1 MMNMKKLLKSKIFWF
16 IIIILG
22 IAGTYFFTRGDA
34 VQNIEFSVAKKGNIV
49 QEVDVTGKIK
59 PAENIDLSFEKSGKV
74 VFVGFKVND
83 KISAGQIIMRLNDAE
98 MLAQYNQ
105 SLASVESAKALALQY
120 QASLDSQGAKLDDIK
135 KGSRP
140 EDITIARTQL
150 ENAKQTLSNY
160 YNEVKSKLQYAYN
173 LAGEAVK
180 VKTSAMFNG
189 SKSSGYKLSY
199 STCDSAAQ
207 TSAESYR
214 LSSDTEFD
222 NWLLEINQ
230 TDASSQSSLDSA
242 MASAKTHLAVFQTFL
257 EALTTTLTV
266 GCNITNSSLD
276 AYRTN
281 VTTSRSNIVTALDTV
296 LTQQNY
302 ISSQKITVQKTEDE
316 LNLKL
321 AGSTPEAIASQE
333 AVVKQAEANL
343 KSQDAQIKYAQ
354 ANVQNLL
361 AQMSKNVMIAPIGGI
376 VTKIDPKAGEIVMAN
391 TLLVS
396 IMSEAEFEIEAN
408 VAEVDIAK
416 IKTGD
421 AAKVTLDAYGED
433 VLFPAHVRSQDQAEV
448 IIEGVPTYKVTL
460 QFDQKDEKIKSGM
473 TANVTITT
481 DKRENV
487 IIVPQRAIITQ
498 GTEKI
503 VKILTDDDPA
513 NQTNAIQEIKVA
525 AGLRGSDGNIE
536 ILDGV
541 KVGDKVIT
549 FMNSK

>member
-1 MMNMKKLLKSKIFWF
+1 MKITKILKSKIFWF
-16 IIIILG
+16 VIIIVG
-22 IAGTYFFTRGDA
+22 IGGTYFFTRGKEI
-34 VQNIEFSVAKKGNIV
+34 QNIEFSVAKKGNVV

-98 MLAQYNQ
+98 ILAQYNQ

-120 QASLDSQGAKLDDIK
+120 EASLDSQRAKLNEIK
-135 KGSRP
+135 GGSRP
-140 EDITIARTQL
+140 EDITVKRTEL

-173 LAGEAVK
+173 LTGEAVK
-180 VKTSAMFNG
+180 VKTSAMFYG
-189 SKSSGYKLSY
+189 SKAAGFKLSY
-199 STCDSAAQ
+199 STCDSDAQ
-207 TSAESYR
+207 SKAENYR
-214 LSSDTEFD
+214 LTSETEFEI
-222 NWLLEINQ
+222 WLTEINQ
-230 TDASSQSSLDSA
+230 TDTASQTSLDSA
-242 MASAKTHLAVFQTFL
+242 LLTSKTHLAIFQTFL

-276 AYRTN
+276 GYRTN
-281 VTTSRSNIVTALDTV
+281 VTTSRSNIVTALDTI

-302 ISSQKITVQKTEDE
+302 ISSQKITAQKTEDE

-321 AGSTPEAIASQE
+321 AGSTLEAIASQE

-343 KSQDAQIKYAQ
+343 KSQTAQIKYAQ

-361 AQMSKNVMIAPIGGI
+361 AQMSKNVMLAPMSGI
-376 VTKIDPKAGEIVMAN
+376 VTKIDPKVGEIIVAN
-391 TLLVS
+391 TPLVS
-396 IMSEAEFEIEAN
+396 IISEAEFEIEAN

-416 IKTGD
+416 IKIND

-433 VLFPAHVRSQDQAEV
+433 VLFPAHVRMQDQAEV
-448 IIEGVPTYKVTL
+448 MIEGVPTYKVTL

-473 TANVTITT
+473 TANITITT
-481 DKRENV
+481 AKRED
-487 IIVPQRAIITQ
+487 IIVVPQRAIITK
-498 GTEKI
+498 GAEKI
-503 VKILTDDDPA
+503 VKILAEDDLA
-513 NQTNAIQEIKVA
+513 NQKNAIQEIKVA
-525 AGLRGSDGNIE
+525 VGLKGSDGNIE

-541 KVGDKVIT
+541 KEGDKVIT